1 MRLASRSLVGRRPL
15 DRVHQMHRNK
25 YPLRKPRQK
34 RSRLTDPASPRSNAF
49 PSHLANSNR
58 FHVDDLVDREYQ
70 TGSTVIAIIA
80 NVAV

>member
-1 MRLASRSLVGRRPL
+1 
-15 DRVHQMHRNK
+15 MHRNK

-34 RSRLTDPASPRSNAF
+34 RSRRRDAANPPSNAF

-58 FHVDDLVDREYQ
+58 FHVNDLVDREYQ
-70 TGSTVIAIIA
+70 TGSTVVTMIA